1 MGIRQTPIWGVQPP
15 HPRTPPTWGPLDT
28 GRNHHP
34 VFPRPEKELE
44 KRRDPN
50 LLSPDSDCR
59 QLPGSP
65 RDGAHPEITP
75 SWPRGHT
82 RPLCTL
88 THTGVHT
95 YVPGQA
101 WTLYP
106 SPAPE
111 EVRKRGPRSRRRCA
125 GPGTRPTE
133 ALAPPPRCH
142 QKARR
147 PTPGWAHGL
156 PEVPPPV
163 PSAGSS
169 SPQGWHLPG
178 PRTCHLHL
186 RGHREIPCDRGCR
199 QQVLCVLFC
208 VVSASFEK
216 KNTGKHNCL

>member
-1 MGIRQTPIWGVQPP
+1 MGIRQTPIRGVQPP

-44 KRRDPN
+44 KQRDPN
-50 LLSPDSDCR
+50 LLSPDSDRR

-95 YVPGQA
+95 YVPGRA

-111 EVRKRGPRSRRRCA
+111 EVRRRGPRSRRRCM

-133 ALAPPPRCH
+133 ALAPPSPM
-142 QKARR
+142 
-147 PTPGWAHGL
+147 P
-156 PEVPPPV
+156 PESQASDPWV
-163 PSAGSS
+163 
-169 SPQGWHLPG
+169 G
-178 PRTCHLHL
+178 PRAPRSPASCPFCRGLTSPGLAPAGPRRVLGPQTCHLHL
-186 RGHREIPCDRGCR
+186 RGC
-199 QQVLCVLFC
+199 
-208 VVSASFEK
+208 
-216 KNTGKHNCL
+216 

>member
-34 VFPRPEKELE
+34 VFPWPEKELE
-44 KRRDPN
+44 KWRDPN
-50 LLSPDSDCR
+50 LLSPDSDRR

-95 YVPGQA
+95 YVPGRA

-111 EVRKRGPRSRRRCA
+111 EVRRRGPQSRRRCA

-133 ALAPPPRCH
+133 ALAPPPPCR

-147 PTPGWAHGL
+147 LTPGWAPRAPGSPASCPFCRVLTSPGL
-156 PEVPPPV
+156 APARPPDVPPP
-163 PSAGSS
+163 
-169 SPQGWHLPG
+169 PQGT
-178 PRTCHLHL
+178 PRDSL
-186 RGHREIPCDRGCR
+186 
-199 QQVLCVLFC
+199 
-208 VVSASFEK
+208 
-216 KNTGKHNCL
+216 